1 MGDVNLVW
9 PSETDSPLENPSN
22 ALQDRGTGVE
32 GKLITAA
39 AGGGA
44 REGVDGVGRGEVG
57 ARDMDWE
64 RERKIVLERERDV
77 YHRVEEVVAGLAA
90 VMREACEAEK
100 EVWLFVDLLGR
111 EGERVEDEL
120 KEVVE

>member
-22 ALQDRGTGVE
+22 ALQDRGTGAE

-57 ARDMDWE
+57 ARE
-64 RERKIVLERERDV
+64 SSARARRNRYYIVHM
-77 YHRVEEVVAGLAA
+77 YI
-90 VMREACEAEK
+90 
-100 EVWLFVDLLGR
+100 
-111 EGERVEDEL
+111 
-120 KEVVE
+120 